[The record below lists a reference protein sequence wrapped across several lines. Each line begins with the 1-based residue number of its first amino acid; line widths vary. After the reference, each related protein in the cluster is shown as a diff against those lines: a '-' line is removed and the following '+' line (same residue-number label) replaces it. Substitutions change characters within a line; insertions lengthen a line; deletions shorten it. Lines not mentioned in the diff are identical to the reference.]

1 MSGARHAHDHGSL
14 SRLSSMEGNHFWFAG
29 RDRLVRCLLDR
40 HPVDPGAVVID
51 LGSGTGRFA
60 QQLADEGRTVLAID
74 RAPGH
79 DGPPGAT
86 VAADGERLPL
96 ADASVGTV
104 LARDVLEHVDDV
116 AALRECARV
125 LRPGGL
131 LVVLVPAWPGLWS
144 DRDDRAGHLRRYRS
158 RGLRELVES
167 AGFAVAETRGYQF
180 VLLPAIVANRL
191 ASRHWGPGV
200 VDREETPPVWLNR
213 LLTSVNTWEAGLAR
227 RRWTWPPTGSSLALV
242 ARRLGQP

>member
-1 MSGARHAHDHGSL
+1 MSGAGHAHGSS
-14 SRLSSMEGNHFWFAG
+14 SRLARMEGNHFWFAG
-29 RDRLVRCLLDR
+29 RDLLVRCLLDR
-40 HPVDPGAVVID
+40 HPVEPDAVVID

-60 QQLADEGRTVLAID
+60 RRLADEGRTVLAID
-74 RAPGH
+74 RSPGQ
-79 DGPPGAT
+79 DGPSGAT
-86 VAADGERLPL
+86 VAADGEQLPL

-104 LARDVLEHVDDV
+104 LARDVLEHIDDV

-144 DRDDRAGHLRRYRS
+144 DRDERAGHLRRYRS

-167 AGFAVAETRGYQF
+167 AGFVVSETRGYQF
-180 VLLPAIVANRL
+180 LLLPAVAATRV
-191 ASRHWGPGV
+191 ASRHWGPRS
-200 VDREETPPVWLNR
+200 VDREETPPAWLNR

-227 RRWTWPPTGSSLALV
+227 RRWTSPPTGSSLVLV
-242 ARRLGQP
+242 ARRLEQP